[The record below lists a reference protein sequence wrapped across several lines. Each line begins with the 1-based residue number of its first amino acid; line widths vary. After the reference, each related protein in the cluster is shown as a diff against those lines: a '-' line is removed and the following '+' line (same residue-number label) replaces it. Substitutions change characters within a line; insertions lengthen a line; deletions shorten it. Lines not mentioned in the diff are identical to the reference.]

1 MFNDK
6 KLCVLRMDIFNNLYT
21 RNNICLYELCSYL
34 IKDYDKYNKSKTYY
48 ECQEVTYLLEND
60 TCISK
65 EIIERVQNYFK
76 DETTNKYISRS
87 IKKHC
92 ISCKLGTQCIEFKE
106 GFALNNNK
114 GSDNDDN
121 DEKKEDFLKGAII
134 GIAFV
139 VLSLLFLVAL
149 VKQ

>member
-1 MFNDK
+1 MSF
-6 KLCVLRMDIFNNLYT
+6 
-21 RNNICLYELCSYL
+21 CSYL

-48 ECQEVTYLLEND
+48 ECQEFTYLLEND

-92 ISCKLGTQCIEFKE
+92 ISRY
-106 GFALNNNK
+106 
-114 GSDNDDN
+114 SMH
-121 DEKKEDFLKGAII
+121 
-134 GIAFV
+134 
-139 VLSLLFLVAL
+139 
-149 VKQ
+149 